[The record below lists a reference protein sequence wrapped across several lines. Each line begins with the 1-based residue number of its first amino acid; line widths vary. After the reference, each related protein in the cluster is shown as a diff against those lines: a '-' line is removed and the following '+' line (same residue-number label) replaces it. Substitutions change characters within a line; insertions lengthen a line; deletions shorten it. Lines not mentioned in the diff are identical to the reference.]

1 MTESQEDEKR
11 ILNKDKPEMNRGVE
25 LLLRN
30 RRRKPER
37 PKTFQVKFGKLIALW
52 NREIIFHFNLLGHK
66 KKIKTLWRSAMSE
79 TLIVTL
85 TLMTLVSILAIMVGG
100 MIGWMARQHSY
111 ETTPQVVYTHPEMF
125 DENGQLVPDEILA
138 LRIENNYD
146 INTEETE
153 EE

>member
-1 MTESQEDEKR
+1 
-11 ILNKDKPEMNRGVE
+11 
-25 LLLRN
+25 
-30 RRRKPER
+30 
-37 PKTFQVKFGKLIALW
+37 
-52 NREIIFHFNLLGHK
+52 
-66 KKIKTLWRSAMSE
+66 MSE
-79 TLIVTL
+79 TLAVTL
-85 TLMTLVSILAIMVGG
+85 TLTTVVSILALLVGG

-146 INTEETE
+146 INTTEETE